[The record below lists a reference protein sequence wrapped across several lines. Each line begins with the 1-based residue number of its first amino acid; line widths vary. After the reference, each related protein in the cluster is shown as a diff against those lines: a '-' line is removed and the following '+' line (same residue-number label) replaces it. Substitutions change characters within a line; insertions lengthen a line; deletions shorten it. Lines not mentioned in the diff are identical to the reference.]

1 MMQANTS
8 RFEAVRN
15 APSSMFTDITQ
26 NGTQAGNGATN
37 APQGQNPPPQQ
48 TANPAP
54 SESGPLGNTVPVEEA
69 FKGADHTK
77 IPAFTAS
84 GMSGQ
89 PGSGSGQPLT
99 PQNNVSL
106 GGIVEGKWAV
116 EIVDALLPAGIV
128 AVCYMMDIKLRK
140 TELQLSQKEK
150 DVLAPIWQK
159 CLDSILLN
167 FGSPWTALAVTM
179 GAIYGGKLMEKGVV
193 AWVDKKQEKKE
204 AEALR
209 AKLETVEGGRPESD
223 VSNQSADDIMNGKV
237 AVPGRVPY
245 SEDDIKRRMKEG
257 KCTRDKAIRWLNKK
271 YGVVA

>member
-1 MMQANTS
+1 MIAQANTG
-8 RFEAVRN
+8 RFEAVKN
-15 APSSMFTDITQ
+15 APSSMFTNITQ
-26 NGTQAGNGATN
+26 AQEPPAN
-37 APQGQNPPPQQ
+37 ASQGQNLPPAQQ
-48 TANPAP
+48 PVNPGP
-54 SESGPLGNTVPVEEA
+54 SATGPLGNTVPVEEA
-69 FKGADHTK
+69 LKGADHTK
-77 IPAFTAS
+77 ISAFSTS
-84 GMSGQ
+84 GTSGL
-89 PGSGSGQPLT
+89 PGAATVT

-209 AKLETVEGGRPESD
+209 SKLEAVEGSRPESD
-223 VSNQSADDIMNGKV
+223 VTNQSAADIMDGKIAIPGKV
-237 AVPGRVPY
+237 PY
-245 SEDDIKRRMKEG
+245 TEDDIKRRMKDG
-257 KCTRDKAIRWLNKK
+257 KCTREKAIKWLNKK
-271 YGVVA
+271 FGVAA

>member
-1 MMQANTS
+1 MMQVNTG
-8 RFEAVRN
+8 RFEAVKN

-26 NGTQAGNGATN
+26 NGAQAGGGAAN
-37 APQGQNPPPQQ
+37 APQGQNPPTGGQA
-48 TANPAP
+48 ANSSP
-54 SESGPLGNTVPVEEA
+54 SEPGPLGNTVPENEA

-77 IPAFTAS
+77 IPAFSAS
-84 GMSGQ
+84 GVSGM
-89 PGSGSGQPLT
+89 PGAATVT

-116 EIVDALLPAGIV
+116 EIIDALLPAGIV
-128 AVCYMMDIKLRK
+128 AVCYMMDVKLRK

-209 AKLETVEGGRPESD
+209 AKLEAVESSRPETD
-223 VSNQSADDIMNGKV
+223 VTNQSAADIMDGKIAIPGKV
-237 AVPGRVPY
+237 PY
-245 SEDDIKRRMKEG
+245 TEEDIKRRMKDG
-257 KCTRDKAIRWLNKK
+257 KCTRDKAIKWLNKK
-271 YGVVA
+271 YGVTA